1 MSLVGS
7 ISDASDSLRDL
18 LNGDKMAWSVLGDI
32 SLPLFDGQRRR
43 SQTMQARARLEGAEQ
58 QYLNVLFDAFADV
71 ERRISENRLLNQ
83 RYNALLEHEK
93 SAEAAYALSF
103 DQYQLGLVRYTTVLE
118 SQRRAFDAQTNIVQ
132 IRNQLLRNRISLNL
146 ALGGEFIEPPAV
158 QARESNR

>member
-1 MSLVGS
+1 
-7 ISDASDSLRDL
+7 
-18 LNGDKMAWSVLGDI
+18 
-32 SLPLFDGQRRR
+32 
-43 SQTMQARARLEGAEQ
+43 MQARARLEGAEQ

-83 RYNALLEHEK
+83 RYNALLEREK